1 MIRNLI
7 PSFIF
12 LLLITACSKDPL
24 VLNEP
29 DNEEEKQLLSLTVDG
44 FSQDLLPFID
54 RVQAAN
60 LSASLF
66 SPLSSS
72 GTDLSDYINT
82 LEFKV
87 YHKNKLVDSYRQY
100 SDDPDFGK
108 YEKYF
113 SPDGTPYNV
122 FIAGAMLDNGG
133 DIELKRDAGLA
144 ETNIRILPEPVDAF
158 SFYNSYTIDAE
169 PQTESIQLKRFVGR
183 LEINLTEE
191 IPHNAEYIEITIA
204 NTAKYFMPV
213 LEKGYHLDPKE
224 GEESTPY
231 NTFKKIIIKPEDI
244 GRNDYS
250 VNLYFVLKSEL
261 GSEAETTTVTIR
273 AVSDFNLKV
282 DVREVDVI
290 LQSNMR
296 TKLTGKIFTHH
307 PNRTFEIELADDWDS
322 EVPEF
327 RF

>member
-12 LLLITACSKDPL
+12 LFLITACTKDSVAPD
-24 VLNEP
+24 EP
-29 DNEEEKQLLSLTVDG
+29 NREEKQLLSLTVGG
-44 FSQDLLPFID
+44 FSQELLPFID

-66 SPLSSS
+66 SPLSSA
-72 GTDLSDYINT
+72 GTNLSDYINT

-87 YHKNKLVDSYRQY
+87 YRKSVLVDSYRQY

-108 YEKYF
+108 YESYL
-113 SPDGTPYNV
+113 SPDAAVPYNV
-122 FIAGAMLDNGG
+122 FITGTMLGSEG
-133 DIELKRDAGLA
+133 DIELNRDIGSTDFSL
-144 ETNIRILPEPVDAF
+144 RILPEPVDAF
-158 SFYNSYTIDAE
+158 TFYKSYTIGAE
-169 PQTESIQLKRFVGR
+169 PQIESIQLKRFVGR
-183 LEINLTEE
+183 LEIDLMEE
-191 IPHNAEYIEITIA
+191 IPYNAHSIEITVH
-204 NTAKYFMPV
+204 NTAQYFKPIS
-213 LEKGYHLDPKE
+213 EDGYNLIPKE
-224 GEESTPY
+224 GENPINHTVK
-231 NTFKKIIIKPEDI
+231 TFLIKPEDI

-250 VNLYFVLKSEL
+250 VNVYFVLRSKL
-261 GSEAETTTVTIR
+261 GSEAELSKVTIK
-273 AVSDFNLKV
+273 AFDNLNKEV
-282 DVREVDVI
+282 ATREINDVI
-290 LQSNMR
+290 LQANKR